1 MLFSKEVVKKSIMP
15 EEVRPEYVEK
25 QVRKYKQIVSN
36 EKKSFS
42 RA

>member
-1 MLFSKEVVKKSIMP
+1 MP